1 MWRKGT
7 AKKHLH
13 KQENINKEVD
23 NELKENLNFFQFI
36 IWLNFDKIK
45 ITKFK
50 YSLITKVDDELK
62 ERKVLCVWLVG
73 LEL

>member
-23 NELKENLNFFQFI
+23 DELKENLNFFQFI

-62 ERKVLCVWLVG
+62 ARNVLCVWLVG
-73 LEL
+73 FEL

>member
-7 AKKHLH
+7 TKKHLR

-23 NELKENLNFFQFI
+23 DELKENLNFFQFI

-62 ERKVLCVWLVG
+62 ARNVLCVWLVG
-73 LEL
+73 FEL